1 MDRTYT
7 LTLHRDERVGALI
20 EAQLYS
26 HTENGQTALVADID
40 RSHSAIGIGDIFE
53 ALTDQLIIYQDDHGE
68 LP

>member
-20 EAQLYS
+20 EARL
-26 HTENGQTALVADID
+26 HRLTDDGGVALVAVVDGSYAAFGVGHIL
-40 RSHSAIGIGDIFE
+40 E
-53 ALTDQLIIYQDDHGE
+53 ALTDELIVYQDEHGE